1 MFVQHLHM
9 RVSVDGTIT
18 AAALP
23 EDAMGSPTPV
33 SNLSAD
39 VMIDIISSI
48 RAAIFFAVQELKV
61 GCVCMYVCV
70 CVYVCACA
78 CIFVYACLPHAF

>member
-61 GCVCMYVCV
+61 CCVCA
-70 CVYVCACA
+70 CACA